1 MGNEMTARDRQVVE
15 LLLLG
20 CGDAEIAKLL
30 GLPPR
35 TVKGRFNRMFKEFGI
50 KHGHRKRIRLALRF
64 FPGKYRHRK
73 EGPLL
78 TRMEWRVTAMV
89 AQGWSN
95 LSVACKLRTTENV
108 TRNYLRQIF
117 DKTGMSSRLELA
129 LWYVEPVQRAQ
140 QEHGQT
146 DRQNGKNRKVAQPQ
160 NRVPEKAVK
169 ADAVHGWPSP
179 APRDATV
186 R

>member
-1 MGNEMTARDRQVVE
+1 MTARDRQVVE

-20 CGDAEIAKLL
+20 CGNAEIAKLL
-30 GLPPR
+30 DIQPR
-35 TVKGRFNRMFKEFGI
+35 TVKWHFHRMFKEFGI
-50 KHGHRKRIRLALRF
+50 IHGQRKRIRLALRF
-64 FPGKYRHRK
+64 FPGKCHRE

-78 TRMEWRVTAMV
+78 TATEWRLTAMV

-95 LSVACKLRTTENV
+95 LSAARKLRTTENV
-108 TRNYLRQIF
+108 IKLKLALIF

-129 LWYVEPVQRAQ
+129 LWYAQPVQIAQ

-146 DRQNGKNRKVAQPQ
+146 DRQNGKNRSVAQPQ

-169 ADAVHGWPSP
+169 ADAVHGWPPP